1 MQDSNDLW
9 KDNACQNCQTC
20 LFTWLYEWWVDILS
34 IIFCLSDQ
42 SAWEGQWQCAG
53 AIIILFVQV
62 SIRNENSLKLNFLPQ
77 KVHKSFMCNVTDV
90 KQTMAYLNFAF
101 VTNLQFS
108 VCPTVTK
115 TTLDTHLKHWKLF
128 QQGLNDQVRPY

>member
-1 MQDSNDLW
+1 MG
-9 KDNACQNCQTC
+9 
-20 LFTWLYEWWVDILS
+20 WVMWS
-34 IIFCLSDQ
+34 YFATNKVRKFQ
-42 SAWEGQWQCAG
+42 EYNR

-115 TTLDTHLKHWKLF
+115 TTLIWNYTTICYF
-128 QQGLNDQVRPY
+128 QQGLTGSYWVILCPTVPCWSYLVIFCISRPYWDCIHGYC

>member
-1 MQDSNDLW
+1 MTARAEDGRTSAI
-9 KDNACQNCQTC
+9 NAY
-20 LFTWLYEWWVDILS
+20 W
-34 IIFCLSDQ
+34 
-42 SAWEGQWQCAG
+42 

-77 KVHKSFMCNVTDV
+77 KVHKYFMCNVTDV

-115 TTLDTHLKHWKLF
+115 TTLI
-128 QQGLNDQVRPY
+128 

>member
-1 MQDSNDLW
+1 MLLTVN
-9 KDNACQNCQTC
+9 
-20 LFTWLYEWWVDILS
+20 
-34 IIFCLSDQ
+34 
-42 SAWEGQWQCAG
+42 GR

-77 KVHKSFMCNVTDV
+77 RVHISFMCNVTDL
-90 KQTMAYLNFAF
+90 KQAMAYLNFAF

-115 TTLDTHLKHWKLF
+115 TTLI
-128 QQGLNDQVRPY
+128 